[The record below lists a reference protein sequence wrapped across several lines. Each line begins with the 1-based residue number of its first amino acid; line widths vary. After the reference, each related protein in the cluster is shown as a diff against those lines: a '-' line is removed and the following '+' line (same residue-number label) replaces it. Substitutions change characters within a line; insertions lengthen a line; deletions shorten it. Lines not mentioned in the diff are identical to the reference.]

1 MIKILIVDD
10 HPVVRRGIKQ
20 ILSEEDDISVIDE
33 LCDCNNLLKKV
44 HNRKWDIVILDITF
58 PNRNGLDVLQEL
70 KFEYPELPVL
80 VLSVHPEEDYAVRA
94 FKSGANGYINK
105 TSVPDE
111 LIRAVRK
118 VVKGENYVSQ
128 TVAEKLAIAFRDG
141 DKMPH
146 HDDLSSREYQV
157 ICMIASGKPLKQ
169 IAGELC
175 LSVKTV
181 RTYRQRIMEKMRF
194 KSNAQLIHYAIKMHL
209 ID

>member
-20 ILSEEDDISVIDE
+20 ILSEEDDISVVDE
-33 LCDCNNLLKKV
+33 LCDCNDLLKKV
-44 HNRKWDIVILDITF
+44 HKRKWDIMILDITL
-58 PNRNGLDVLQEL
+58 PDRNGLDVLQEL
-70 KFEYPELPVL
+70 KSDYPELPVL
-80 VLSVHPEEDYAVRA
+80 MLSVHPEEDYAVRA

-105 TSVPDE
+105 KSAPDE
-111 LIRAVRK
+111 LIKAVRK
-118 VVKGENYVSQ
+118 VIKGENYVSQ
-128 TVAEKLAIAFRDG
+128 TVAERLAKAFREG
-141 DKMPH
+141 VEKPH
-146 HDDLSSREYQV
+146 HDELSNREYQV
-157 ICMIASGKPLKQ
+157 IRMIASGKPLKQ
-169 IAGELC
+169 IAGELY